1 MTCNSFGNHKK
12 TEVEGAVGAGGASEV
27 GGGGGCITFIGEVE
41 GDVEEDD
48 GKPGGNNTIAPGCCL
63 KVSSTPLEVWFGDRA
78 NYYFLVKKI
87 WLKDLVTGF
96 SYRMLVEYCFWF
108 QKDLV
113 KIIVAKKKNKTKNLK
128 KK

>member
-41 GDVEEDD
+41 GDDKEDD

-78 NYYFLVKKI
+78 NYYFF
-87 WLKDLVTGF
+87 G
-96 SYRMLVEYCFWF
+96 
-108 QKDLV
+108 
-113 KIIVAKKKNKTKNLK
+113 
-128 KK
+128 